1 MPCTMTKKKSVQ
13 PETISTNSPYEP
25 FQMRLHKQLR
35 GQLEKLVE
43 RNAGSTLSSEISIAI
58 RKHLED
64 NKLWPPKPE
73 DL

>member
-1 MPCTMTKKKSVQ
+1 MPCTMTKKKSAP
-13 PETISTNSPYEP
+13 PENASTTPYEP
-25 FQMRLHKQLR
+25 FQMRLHRQLR
-35 GQLEKLVE
+35 TQLEKLVE